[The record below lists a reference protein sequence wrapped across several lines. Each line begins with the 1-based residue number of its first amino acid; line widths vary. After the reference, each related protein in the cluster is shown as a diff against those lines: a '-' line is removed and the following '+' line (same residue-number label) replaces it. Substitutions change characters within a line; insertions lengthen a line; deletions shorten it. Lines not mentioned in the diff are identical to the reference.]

1 MNYRTFGR
9 TGWQVSEIGF
19 GAWAIGANWGTVSE
33 EDAMASLHAAIDQ
46 GVNFI
51 DTADVYG
58 DGRSEQLIARLLKER
73 SEQIYVATK
82 AGRRLD
88 PHITEGYNRQNLTGF
103 IERSLRYL
111 DVEVLDLVQLHC
123 PTTQVF
129 YNPEVFE
136 ALEDLVQ
143 AGKIKHYGVS
153 VEKVEEAIKAIQYP
167 GLQSVQIIFNIFRT
181 RPAELFFDLAKVNK
195 VAVLA
200 RVPLASG
207 LLSGKMS
214 RESIFTKDDH
224 RNFNRCGQSF
234 DVGETF
240 SGVEFESG
248 LDAVEQIQ
256 LLVPKDMTMA
266 QFALRWILM
275 FDAVTTSIPG
285 AKNPQQA
292 IENAQASDLL
302 PISDRAM
309 ALLQDIYDEEIREQ
323 VHQRW

>member
-1 MNYRTFGR
+1 
-9 TGWQVSEIGF
+9 
-19 GAWAIGANWGTVSE
+19 
-33 EDAMASLHAAIDQ
+33 
-46 GVNFI
+46 
-51 DTADVYG
+51 
-58 DGRSEQLIARLLKER
+58 
-73 SEQIYVATK
+73 
-82 AGRRLD
+82 
-88 PHITEGYNRQNLTGF
+88 
-103 IERSLRYL
+103 
-111 DVEVLDLVQLHC
+111 VQLHC

-136 ALEDLVQ
+136 ALDDLVQ

-181 RPAELFFDLAKVNK
+181 RPAELFFDLAKENK

-224 RNFNRCGQSF
+224 RNFNRYGQSF

-240 SGVEFESG
+240 SGVEFETG

-292 IENAQASDLL
+292 IENAQASDLQ
-302 PISDRAM
+302 PISDRIM
-309 ALLQDIYDEEIREQ
+309 AQLQEIYDKEIREQ